1 MWLFDRL
8 KRKNR
13 IERERV
19 RLKPLTSPRLN
30 ACQEY
35 GKLAARLHAAK
46 FVGGL
51 DITNCMF
58 EPDGTLKSM
67 FSIGRGRILERPLTV
82 EERANDLAAL
92 KKQLGTPEWEA
103 AKIGYRFMSPGEAEE
118 VLARV
123 ELPSVSLGASVDS
136 ESDAHQNSSN

>member
-8 KRKNR
+8 KRRNR
-13 IERERV
+13 IERERM

-35 GKLAARLHAAK
+35 GKLAARLHALK

-67 FSIGRGRILERPLTV
+67 FSTGRGRILERPLTV

-92 KKQLGTPEWEA
+92 KKQLGAPEWEA
-103 AKIGYRFMSPGEAEE
+103 VKIGYRFMSPGEAEE
-118 VLARV
+118 VLSRV
-123 ELPSVSLGASVDS
+123 EHPSVGLGASVDS
-136 ESDAHQNSSN
+136 ESDAH